1 MIDHEASPSGA
12 LQFSRDAQADNPGP
26 YDYNVGVQILI
37 VTLRRDGHATLIAV
51 HRFLLHNDEIRATS
65 DHLLAAGQVGLLNGW
80 GVFST
85 LRVAKGVLFAYPRH
99 WARMKRDAE
108 LLHVPMPP
116 SADWLEERLRKLIGV
131 NEAVES
137 TLRVAIVRNRGGMFE
152 GPDIAT
158 DFDVIAFTK
167 ELRDWGTGARL
178 DLAPRTRHADTEF
191 AGTKMLSWSFN
202 LVLLER
208 ATAAGFDEVV
218 LLNERGEVSE
228 CTSAN
233 LFAVFGD
240 RVVTPPLSSG
250 CLPGITR
257 AILLEE
263 IQVPGLRLEEGTLLP
278 KDLEKANEV
287 FMTSSTR
294 DVLPVVEIKG
304 IPLQAPSGRKVA
316 AQLLQLFRQHIAK
329 HAGYV
334 AI

>member
-1 MIDHEASPSGA
+1 M
-12 LQFSRDAQADNPGP
+12 
-26 YDYNVGVQILI
+26 
-37 VTLRRDGHATLIAV
+37 
-51 HRFLLHNDEIRATS
+51 HRLLLHNDKIRDTA

-85 LRVAKGVLFAYPRH
+85 LRVIDGVLFAYPRH
-99 WARMKRDAE
+99 WARMMRDAA

-116 SADWLEERLRKLIGV
+116 SPEWLEDRLLRLV
-131 NEAVES
+131 ASNNANNA

-152 GPDIAT
+152 GPEIAT

-167 ELRDWGTGARL
+167 DLKDWGAEASLG
-178 DLAPRTRHADTEF
+178 LAPRTRHADTVF

-202 LVLLER
+202 LVLLED
-208 ATAAGFDEVV
+208 AVTQGYDEVV

-233 LFAVFGD
+233 LFAVFGN

-257 AILLEE
+257 ALLLEE
-263 IQVPGLRLEEGTLLP
+263 IALPGIEILEQTLFP
-278 KDLEKANEV
+278 NDLDNADEV

-294 DVLPVVEIKG
+294 DLLPVTRIEGLVLKPRKPGSVQTRLLEAFHRYLADYVKKATAV
-304 IPLQAPSGRKVA
+304 PLK
-316 AQLLQLFRQHIAK
+316 K
-329 HAGYV
+329 
-334 AI
+334 